1 MSQPENNGVGSSGLP
16 NDGTGPSRPAPKRK
30 SRSTRGLLNKVVA
43 LEDQMQHVQSN
54 LENVV
59 SLLLRLAPTALPAG
73 SQVSTN
79 PARHN
84 IAQPG
89 SNGSHNHVQTPSS
102 GLCETSEQRPVSSLE
117 QWVQQIAGN
126 ASSTTADLQ
135 QQSVPQDRTAG
146 GSTAEGSEMSS
157 EDERDHTVEEE
168 TKEGLCFM
176 RDMLRSEE
184 RKRLHADGHWDS
196 PREPGLSSHRDQEH
210 ITADGRADRA
220 EPDGC
225 LRNLRLKRKRGANDL
240 GSPDRLPAKMRD
252 PINLGFCSE
261 AQGKDLFDM
270 FFRGAHSFMPVFDPS
285 RDSWESLRHR
295 SPFCISAILFVGQK
309 IKDAGHEPSN
319 LQRLLREHAESIGKS
334 TLFCPIADTEAL
346 QAMIILASWGDTGW
360 RPGSHA
366 VSMAID
372 MELYKC
378 LPRLSERL
386 QTPSAF
392 TNDRDE
398 DTERRLVIGSRLWL
412 LVCKMA
418 IEMAYNYGRPILIDE
433 ALIFPHLHSLLK
445 HPAHLPTDSRI
456 VAFCEL
462 LYLRLTLHKSTISGT
477 HQELDQILQ
486 IFNDE
491 ALGWEER
498 WRNYYIQQGVSLDN
512 ILVTD
517 LTTQRCFGSVLA
529 NSCLLRDI
537 RSPHDIERLS
547 PHRRRLLLASLD
559 DARLIASRVITTEK
573 DKLLHAN
580 HYSHVA
586 LASVTRIYIR
596 LATLLPGSVDLRK
609 VARDLSQLTEVL
621 ARFPGFHFAQQL
633 RYAISK
639 ARQKKILPPE
649 TRPTSPRSFFN
660 HSVEYTRQ
668 NQPKPRSCSVPSMP
682 WFNHFP
688 PSELALQH
696 HQGEI
701 APEQP
706 GSTSNTMTS
715 ESPVE
720 FDPFLAEHVLNET
733 FNQVRPLDGISEW
746 NPQPVEGENWNQCSQ
761 GGNQA
766 GWLPSQPSVGTAIP
780 DAHNSFL
787 SWLEFPV
794 LDFSDFD
801 TQ

>member
-1 MSQPENNGVGSSGLP
+1 MSHPENNGVGSSGLP
-16 NDGTGPSRPAPKRK
+16 NGADPSRPAPKRK

-73 SQVSTN
+73 SQPSTN
-79 PARHN
+79 SIRHD

-89 SNGSHNHVQTPSS
+89 STGSHNRVQTPLS
-102 GLCETSEQRPVSSLE
+102 GFCEKYEQRPVSSLE
-117 QWVQQIAGN
+117 QWVQQIAGDV
-126 ASSTTADLQ
+126 ASTTADLQ
-135 QQSVPQDRTAG
+135 QQSVPRDRTAG
-146 GSTAEGSEMSS
+146 GSVAEGSEMSS

-168 TKEGLCFM
+168 TKEGLSFM

-184 RKRLHADGHWDS
+184 KKRLHADGHWDS
-196 PREPGLSSHRDQEH
+196 PGEPGLSSHRDQEH
-210 ITADGRADRA
+210 IAADDRGHRA
-220 EPDGC
+220 EPDGR
-225 LRNLRLKRKRGANDL
+225 LRNARLKRKRGANDWE
-240 GSPDRLPAKMRD
+240 PPEWLPAGMRD
-252 PINLGFCSE
+252 PIDLGFCSE
-261 AQGKDLFDM
+261 AQGRNLFDM
-270 FFRGAHSFMPVFDPS
+270 FFQGAHSFMPVFDPS

-319 LQRLLREHAESIGKS
+319 LQRLLREHAESIGKT

-378 LPRLSERL
+378 LPRLAERL
-386 QTPSAF
+386 RTPSAF
-392 TNDRDE
+392 TSDRDE

-418 IEMAYNYGRPILIDE
+418 IEMAYNYGRPMLIDE
-433 ALIFPHLHSLLK
+433 TLMIPHLHALLK
-445 HPAHLPTDSRI
+445 HPAHLPTDGRI

-462 LYLRLTLHKSTISGT
+462 LYLRLTLHRNAISGN
-477 HQELDQILQ
+477 HQELDQLLQ
-486 IFNDE
+486 VYNDE

-559 DARLIASRVITTEK
+559 DARLIASRIITTEK

-596 LATLLPGSVDLRK
+596 LATLFPGSVDLRK
-609 VARDLSQLTEVL
+609 VAKDLSQLTEVL

-649 TRPTSPRSFFN
+649 TRPTSPRSLFN
-660 HSVEYTRQ
+660 QSVECTRQ
-668 NQPKPRSCSVPSMP
+668 NQPKPRSSSVPSMS

-688 PSELALQH
+688 PSEPPPHQH
-696 HQGEI
+696 HGES
-701 APEQP
+701 APERP
-706 GSTSNTMTS
+706 GSTGNTMTS
-715 ESPVE
+715 GSPVE

-746 NPQPVEGENWNQCSQ
+746 NPQPGETGNWNQSSQ

-766 GWLPSQPSVGTAIP
+766 EWLPSQPSIGTAIP

-794 LDFSDFD
+794 LGK
-801 TQ
+801 